1 MKDREAWHAAVRV
14 VTKSQTQWLDYNTT
28 DRSQQLLSKSHR
40 NILLWIGKHPGL
52 ATVELLTLGLDDPL
66 FSGELSCVASRKKET
81 YHLWQHVLWNPELQ
95 NTPRRT
101 LKTVEY
107 SLLRHRVQG
116 ESVPNKDPDFSDRPV
131 LNHRLRDWLHVSNHS
146 VVYDW
151 VLQVGARRTNN

>member
-1 MKDREAWHAAVRV
+1 MLQSVWSQRVRLSDW
-14 VTKSQTQWLDYNTT
+14 TTTQLIGPSNCCHK
-28 DRSQQLLSKSHR
+28 KSHR

-81 YHLWQHVLWNPELQ
+81 YHLWHVLWNPELQ